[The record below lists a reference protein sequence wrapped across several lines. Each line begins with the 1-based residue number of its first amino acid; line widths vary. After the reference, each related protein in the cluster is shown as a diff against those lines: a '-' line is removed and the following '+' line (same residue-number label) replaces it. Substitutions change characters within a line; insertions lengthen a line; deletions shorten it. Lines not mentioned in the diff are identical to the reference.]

1 MRASVAAVVFVASC
15 STMCFA
21 QDVGIEALLKQ
32 AEEPIQQQLRL
43 VVEALAPSNQ
53 ASLRERIANLHDSV
67 ADKNE
72 IVKQIAVYAA
82 SPGEGQPLLALGLL
96 QTLEL
101 PPSVVIRGLAP
112 YLDAENKNLRS
123 FVRDWFQGHD
133 NAGPTSSQ
141 QAPVNYQDYYAYVRE
156 RMNAKQEIPAP
167 FVDYVFERSPGE
179 AVLIFNKADR
189 LGGALARL
197 QGENIP
203 QEDVALAERVVSNAI
218 WFKQHRHK
226 DRLQAAL
233 PDAKSELLKLGSHEQ
248 WWARRYVAEIMRRH
262 PELRQ
267 DDVLQKLRKDSE
279 ESVSKVAKSV
289 KE

>member
-1 MRASVAAVVFVASC
+1 
-15 STMCFA
+15 MCFA
-21 QDVGIEALLKQ
+21 QDAGIDALLKQ

-43 VVEALAPSNQ
+43 IVEALAPSNQ
-53 ASLRERIANLHDSV
+53 AFLRERVANLHDSI

-72 IVKQIAVYAA
+72 IVKQIAIYAA
-82 SPGEGQPLLALGLL
+82 SPGEGPPLLALGLL
-96 QTLEL
+96 QTLEI

-141 QAPVNYQDYYAYVRE
+141 KAPVNYQDYFAYVRE

-179 AVLIFNKADR
+179 ALLIFNKANR

-197 QGENIP
+197 QGANIP
-203 QEDVALAERVVSNAI
+203 HEDVALAERVVSNAL
-218 WFKQHRHK
+218 WFKQHRYK
-226 DRLQAAL
+226 ERFQAAL
-233 PDAKSELLKLGSHEQ
+233 PDAESELTKLGSHEK
-248 WWARRYVAEIMRRH
+248 WWARRYVAAIMRRH

-267 DDVLQKLRKDSE
+267 EDVLRKLRGDSN
-279 ESVSKVAKSV
+279 ESVSKAARSV

>member
-1 MRASVAAVVFVASC
+1 MRAIVALVVIVAWSP
-15 STMCFA
+15 MCIA
-21 QDVGIEALLKQ
+21 QDADIDALLKQ
-32 AEEPIQQQLRL
+32 AEEPIQQHLRL
-43 VVEALAPSNQ
+43 IVEALAPSNQ
-53 ASLRERIANLHDSV
+53 ASLRERVANLHDSI

-96 QTLEL
+96 ETLEI

-141 QAPVNYQDYYAYVRE
+141 KAPVNYQDYFAYVRV
-156 RMNAKQEIPAP
+156 RTNAKQEIPAP

-179 AVLIFNKADR
+179 ALLIFNKADR
-189 LGGALARL
+189 LRGVSARL
-197 QGENIP
+197 QGANLP

-218 WFKQHRHK
+218 WFKQHRYNE
-226 DRLQAAL
+226 RFQAAL

-267 DDVLQKLRKDSE
+267 DDVLQKLRQDSDD
-279 ESVSKVAKSV
+279 SVSKAAKAIR
-289 KE
+289 E

>member
-1 MRASVAAVVFVASC
+1 
-15 STMCFA
+15 MCIA
-21 QDVGIEALLKQ
+21 QDADIDALLKQ
-32 AEEPIQQQLRL
+32 AEEPIQQHLRL
-43 VVEALAPSNQ
+43 IVEALAPSNQ
-53 ASLRERIANLHDSV
+53 AFLRERVANLHDSI

-72 IVKQIAVYAA
+72 IVKQIAIYAA
-82 SPGEGQPLLALGLL
+82 SPGEGPPLLALGLI
-96 QTLEL
+96 QTLEI

-133 NAGPTSSQ
+133 NAGPISSQ
-141 QAPVNYQDYYAYVRE
+141 QAPVNYRDYYAYVRE

-179 AVLIFNKADR
+179 ALLIFDKANR

-197 QGENIP
+197 QGANIP
-203 QEDVALAERVVSNAI
+203 QKDVALAERVVSNAI

-226 DRLQAAL
+226 DRFQAAL
-233 PDAKSELLKLGSHEQ
+233 PDAKSELTKLGSHKQ

-267 DDVLQKLRKDSE
+267 EDVLQKLLGDSD
-279 ESVSKVAKSV
+279 ESVSKAARSV
-289 KE
+289 KK